1 MDRRLNA
8 LFEVILVVILLE
20 IVSMLLYATVYLSY
34 FKQIEIWGGDAYTI
48 VIELA
53 WGTIILAFLVLAK
66 KDFSRYGLSLR
77 NIDSDLKVVAICIL
91 PLSVLVLMNIVG
103 LPDIGSLGVTLL
115 TVTIAVIVLLVTLK
129 LLTYV
134 TYKEKKVATVTPMLI
149 IIPAIFLSLIGGMMM
164 TGPILILLFVEFFI
178 FVGFGEELVFRGY
191 MQSRLNEAF
200 GRPYRFFGISWGA
213 GLIIASLLFGFM
225 HALTAHF
232 NPFLGW
238 YSLDWQRG
246 FVISFG
252 GLIFGF
258 IREKTGNIV
267 APSILHGFIDF
278 FSTIFRYV

>member
-8 LFEVILVVILLE
+8 LLEVILVFVLLE

-34 FKQIEIWGGDAYTI
+34 FKQIAIFGGDAYTI
-48 VIELA
+48 VVELA
-53 WGTIILAFLVLAK
+53 WGSIILAFLILAK
-66 KDFSRYGLSLR
+66 KEFSRYGLSLR
-77 NIDSDLKVVAICIL
+77 NIDNDLKVVAICIL

-115 TVTIAVIVLLVTLK
+115 NVTITVIVLFATLK

-134 TYKEKKVATVTPMLI
+134 THKEKKVVTVTPMLI
-149 IIPAIFLSLIGGMMM
+149 IIPAIFLSLIGGMMI

-178 FVGFGEELVFRGY
+178 FVGFGEELIFRGY

-200 GRPYRFFGISWGA
+200 GRPYQFFSINWGA
-213 GLIIASLLFGFM
+213 GLIIASLIFGFM

-246 FVISFG
+246 FCLFFG

-267 APSILHGFIDF
+267 APSILHGFLDF
-278 FSTIFRYV
+278 FSIIFRYV